1 MFRGTIRQA
10 FHVKHLPPDAPA
22 NDVAALIQARSGAMG
37 VPVHT
42 EVARS
47 LADLLLAFRAEP
59 QNLSS
64 VTDLDQAVSVHIVD
78 SLSGLL
84 VPQVREASAV
94 ADLGSGGGFPGLVLA
109 AALPSMSVTLVESE
123 QRKADWLRRAGAR
136 FPNVR
141 VVPDRSENLARDER
155 DRYPLVTARALGSL
169 PVVMELAAPLL
180 APQGSL
186 VAWRG
191 RREADDATAAR
202 SAADALGLAPAPD
215 MDVTPFPGVSRY
227 FSVWT
232 KVADTPARYPRRPG
246 MAAKRPLA

>member
-1 MFRGTIRQA
+1 V
-10 FHVKHLPPDAPA
+10 FHVKHASSNSSPA
-22 NDVAALIQARSGAMG
+22 QVADLIADRAASIG
-37 VPVHT
+37 VPVPRD
-42 EVARS
+42 VAHQ
-47 LADLLLAFRAEP
+47 LAGVLVDMRAEP

-64 VTDLDQAVSVHIVD
+64 VTDLDQAVSVHIID

-84 VPQVREASAV
+84 VPQVREASSI

-109 AALPSMSVTLVESE
+109 AALPAASVTLVESE
-123 QRKADWLRRAGAR
+123 GRKADWLRRAGAR

-141 VVPDRSENLARDER
+141 VVAERSETLARDER

-180 APQGSL
+180 APGGAL

-191 RREADDATAAR
+191 RRDTDDVDAAR
-202 SAADALGLAPAPD
+202 VAADELGLSATPD
-215 MDVTPFPGVSRY
+215 IDVTPFPGVSRY
-227 FSVWT
+227 FSVWMKT
-232 KVADTPARYPRRPG
+232 GETPPRYPRRPG

>member
-1 MFRGTIRQA
+1 MPRDA
-10 FHVKHLPPDAPA
+10 FHVKHLPPNATTD
-22 NDVAALIQARSGAMG
+22 DVAAAIRDRSATMG
-37 VPVHT
+37 VPVDT
-42 EVARS
+42 PAAFM
-47 LADLLLAFRAEP
+47 LAELLMAMRDEP

-64 VTDLDQAVSVHIVD
+64 VRDLDDAVSVHIID

-84 VPQVREASAV
+84 VPEVRGASDI

-109 AALPSMSVTLVESE
+109 AMLPAASVTLVESE
-123 QRKADWLRRAGAR
+123 GRKADWLRRAGAR

-180 APQGSL
+180 APGGAL

-191 RREADDATAAR
+191 RRESDDVTAAQR
-202 SAADALGLAPAPD
+202 AAGVLGLEHSSDANA
-215 MDVTPFPGVSRY
+215 TPFPGVSRY

-232 KVADTPARYPRRPG
+232 KVADTPERFPRRPG